1 MTYYTTRAGA
11 KVFDAGALNFGGS
24 AHWPP
29 VSRLLDNLWRELSA
43 P

>member
-11 KVFDAGALNFGGS
+11 KVFAAGVLNFGGS
-24 AHWPP
+24 AEWPP
-29 VSRLLDNLWRELSA
+29 VARLLSNLWNELSR